1 MKIAF
6 SKIVPLW
13 YHGRENFG
21 FKISWKIRQLTVK
34 VLEYPQRENLQAS
47 HLFANECHTQHTGQ
61 FNTLFILHTS
71 YMCIKVKWKVFIL
84 FISDSV
90 KIFKFQLKNVKVSN
104 CYFSYL
110 SKGFLSNA
118 INWVIE
124 WSSEGLTDWL
134 NDWLIGWLT
143 QKFSFSP
150 FPYNRDLGEHIRK
163 LKKNFSPNLLISLLK
178 IVAPKETVALAAH
191 VTRK

>member
-1 MKIAF
+1 MEEKTLV
-6 SKIVPLW
+6 SKF
-13 YHGRENFG
+13 HG
-21 FKISWKIRQLTVK
+21 K
-34 VLEYPQRENLQAS
+34 YDNLQWKSWNIHKERICKQATYLQMNAT
-47 HLFANECHTQHTGQ
+47 H
-61 FNTLFILHTS
+61 NTLVSSILCL
-71 YMCIKVKWKVFIL
+71 YCILVTCASKWNEKLVFIL

-90 KIFKFQLKNVKVSN
+90 QIFKFQLKNVKVSN